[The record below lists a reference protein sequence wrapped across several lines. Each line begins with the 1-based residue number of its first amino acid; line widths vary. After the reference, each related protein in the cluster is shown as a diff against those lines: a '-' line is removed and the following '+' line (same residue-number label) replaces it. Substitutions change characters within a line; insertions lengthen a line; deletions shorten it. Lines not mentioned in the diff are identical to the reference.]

1 MGCYEQPAITAI
13 TPVMAAPITLSGD
26 KVVGSTP
33 HAAPKRTR
41 DAAPVQNPGN
51 SRLFTLLR
59 GERWR
64 RVASC
69 RNACRR
75 DLCGLRDATGGV
87 ERPEAVGQVWRGG
100 RGGTCGS
107 SVFRV
112 ACNVSG
118 VLTQATHHSADPTS
132 SQAQA
137 RPQAQGQACL
147 ERSAK

>member
-75 DLCGLRDATGGV
+75 DLCGLRDATGGG
-87 ERPEAVGQVWRGG
+87 ERPEAVGQVGEAG
-100 RGGTCGS
+100 
-107 SVFRV
+107 V
-112 ACNVSG
+112 AALAALQCSESRA
-118 VLTQATHHSADPTS
+118 TSQATHHSADPTS
-132 SQAQA
+132 SQAA
-137 RPQAQGQACL
+137 GAGLPGEKC
-147 ERSAK
+147 

>member
-1 MGCYEQPAITAI
+1 MRCYEVLWGVMGCYEQPAITAI

-75 DLCGLRDATGGV
+75 
-87 ERPEAVGQVWRGG
+87 P
-100 RGGTCGS
+100 S
-107 SVFRV
+107 
-112 ACNVSG
+112 
-118 VLTQATHHSADPTS
+118 
-132 SQAQA
+132 
-137 RPQAQGQACL
+137 
-147 ERSAK
+147 